1 MIDALNPDN
10 YIFDLASGGVDPLGY
25 FFGPGPASSGEFVS
39 GFSDVPLVVNVES
52 TPIESP
58 LPVPGPAIPSVS
70 TSEGPM
76 ALIGD
81 FTDVIGGPIDFP
93 TTRPNTGLN
102 DVLAGAFGLAQGLI
116 ESTGQVP
123 ATIPSAGTLSVNAV
137 ACPVTYTQGGKLVR
151 QHLRKQQV
159 KARKSPVTQCVTN
172 RHMNSL
178 NPHALRRA
186 TRRLSGFMSHV
197 QSTQKAINKALGRHV
212 SPSHRRR
219 TSTRGGCYTCGR
231 PARSCVC

>member
-1 MIDALNPDN
+1 MAIAV
-10 YIFDLASGGVDPLGY
+10 YDPLLTT
-25 FFGPGPASSGEFVS
+25 FVDTSLFPGANDLFTLDSGIASQPTQIA
-39 GFSDVPLVVNVES
+39 GFSDVPLVVDVIS
-52 TPIESP
+52 S
-58 LPVPGPAIPSVS
+58 VPSVYPEQLPGLGS
-70 TSEGPM
+70 LEGGGDV
-76 ALIGD
+76 ID
-81 FTDVIGGPIDFP
+81 FTDSIGGPLDFP
-93 TTRPNTGLN
+93 TARSSSLS
-102 DVLAGAFGLAQGLI
+102 DVISGAFGLAQGLI
-116 ESTGQVP
+116 ESTGGQVP

-137 ACPVTYTQGGKLVR
+137 ACPTRYTSSGKLVG

-197 QSTQKAINKALGRHV
+197 HTAQKAINKALGRHG
-212 SPSHRRR
+212 SPGVRRR
-219 TSTRGGCYTCGR
+219 AAKGTGCYTCGR